1 MAEDKVF
8 NNNGGVIGGKLTV
21 LKTVVDCSDGL
32 ATGDY
37 ATKIKVPANSCVLYG
52 FLGNVEND
60 LAGTG
65 ATLQIKVG
73 STAVFTNAV
82 ALASAK
88 GTLTVEAD
96 TTVTT
101 AESDVKLTI
110 GTAALTA
117 GTVTVGVVILT
128 A

>member
-8 NNNGGVIGGKLTV
+8 KNNGGVIGGKLTV
-21 LKTVVDCSDGL
+21 LKTVVDCADGL

-37 ATKIKVPANSCVLYG
+37 TTKIKVPANSCVLYG
-52 FLGNVEND
+52 FLGNVEDD
-60 LAGTG
+60 LAGTN

-73 STAVFTNAV
+73 STGVFSEAK
-82 ALASAK
+82 ALASVK
-88 GTLTVEAD
+88 GTLYAEAD

-101 AESDVKLTI
+101 TESAVKLTI

-117 GTVTVGVVILT
+117 GTVTIGVVILT